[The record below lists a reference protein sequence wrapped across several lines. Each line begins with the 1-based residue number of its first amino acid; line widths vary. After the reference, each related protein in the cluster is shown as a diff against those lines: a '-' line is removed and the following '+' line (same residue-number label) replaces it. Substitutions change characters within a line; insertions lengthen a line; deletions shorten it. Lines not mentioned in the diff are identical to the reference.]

1 MKNYHKKKHAQNR
14 HAKKHGPKSLF
25 LGYGLSKKKKNKP
38 HVKRLKFKK

>member
-14 HAKKHGPKSLF
+14 HAKKHGPKSLL